1 MSHHMKIKDLREKSK
16 DDLLKKLTEYK
27 KELSQL
33 RVVQQTGGAEAR
45 LGRIRPIRKSIA
57 RILTVLN
64 QNERQNLKKFYSDGK
79 MHSKMPKVLRA
90 IRKSIA
96 RILTV
101 LNQNERQNLKKFYS
115 DGKMHSKMP
124 KVLRAKLTHRRR
136 LALKDNEKNR
146 KTLHQLRQAHKYPK
160 RVYAV
165 RI

>member
-1 MSHHMKIKDLREKSK
+1 MSHHMKIKDLREKGK

-79 MHSKMPKVLRA
+79 MR
-90 IRKSIA
+90 
-96 RILTV
+96 
-101 LNQNERQNLKKFYS
+101 
-115 DGKMHSKMP
+115 SKMP